1 MPKSLTLNHL
11 FGASPDELA
20 KVREFVFK
28 DINPIGA
35 VEEIYAEDVVVN
47 TCEIRLIRRLK
58 TTTVTSARLEALRQL
73 LEQLLSRED
82 FDGDHLAYGHAA
94 EDLAPKW
101 FTDKKTRAFVAK
113 LLRKYGL
120 DESAIDAAA
129 MRLCGDDLEQLDRR
143 LTLVEIRRDK
153 ALRFIYEYR
162 QSLGRN
168 FRRTGPCLEH
178 EEIAPQLIERVP
190 RRSECQPSAK

>member
-1 MPKSLTLNHL
+1 MPKSPTLKHL

-28 DINPIGA
+28 DMNPIGA
-35 VEEIYAEDVVVN
+35 IEEIYAEDVVEN
-47 TCEIRLIRRLK
+47 TFEIRVIRRLK
-58 TTTVTSARLEALRQL
+58 IATATSARLEALREL

-82 FDGDHLAYGHAA
+82 FDGDLLACQRAA
-94 EDLAPKW
+94 EDLARKW
-101 FTDKKTRAFVAK
+101 FSNRKSRAFVAK

-120 DESAIDAAA
+120 DESAIDAVA
-129 MRLCGDDLEQLDRR
+129 MRLCGEELERLDRR
-143 LTLVEIRRDK
+143 LTLAEFRRDK

-168 FRRTGPCLEH
+168 IRQTGPCLEH
-178 EEIAPQLIERVP
+178 DEIPQLIERVP
-190 RRSECQPSAK
+190 RRSEWQPSAK